1 MPTDPICGMTVD
13 EETALSGEKDGKT
26 WYFCHD
32 SCRRKFL
39 GLPPLPPSPAK
50 PHTAAYFCPMCEGVE
65 SNVPA
70 TCPKCGMAL
79 ESSGLTSEEDTSE
92 LDDMSRRLKWG
103 ICFGLPLFIISM
115 SPMLIPTLH
124 SWLPPLLS
132 RWVEMLLAL
141 PVVIWCGRPFFE
153 RAWLS
158 LRTLQ
163 FNMFTLIGLGTGA
176 AFSYSLLATLFPG
189 MFPDSF
195 QHHGVIPV
203 YFESAATII
212 ILVLFGQVME
222 LGARRKTGTAIR
234 ELLKLAPTTAFVV
247 KEGEEREIPLSD
259 VHPGDT
265 IRVRPGGKIPVDGEV
280 LEGNGSIDASML
292 TGESEA
298 VEFSPGNPVAAGT
311 INRSGSFLMRAA
323 KIGADTLFARIVQ
336 RVAEAQR
343 SRAPVQHLA
352 DRVAAVFVPIVGVAA
367 LTAFTLWAWYGPEPR
382 YVFALVNAVSVLII
396 ACPCALGLATP
407 MAVMV
412 GIGRGAR
419 AGILIRDA
427 TVLEQL
433 GKVTTVVVDKTGT
446 LTEGKP
452 TVTKISSDDNQL
464 LLLVASVENLSE
476 HPIGQAIVRYAR
488 AQGLTLLPVE
498 RFESIADGGVS
509 GRVGGKQIVLEKAS
523 PSTMLKNLTIGP
535 TTRPA
540 RPLALQNEFLKET
553 EHHTR
558 IDIKVDGTLAGHI
571 ALSDQIR
578 ATTPAA
584 IKALH
589 EMGLQVIMLTGD
601 NEQVAGKVAREL
613 GIDQFHAAI
622 TPEGKQ
628 DFVKTL
634 KANGR
639 FVAMAGDGI
648 NDAPALA
655 LADVGIAM
663 GTGTDVAMETAGV
676 VLVKGDLQGIVRA
689 MRLSRAVMRNI
700 RQNLFWAF
708 AYNIIGVPLAAGAL
722 YPWTGLLMNPMIA
735 AAAMSFSS
743 VSVIAN
749 ALRLRHSRLS

>member
-1 MPTDPICGMTVD
+1 
-13 EETALSGEKDGKT
+13 
-26 WYFCHD
+26 
-32 SCRRKFL
+32 
-39 GLPPLPPSPAK
+39 
-50 PHTAAYFCPMCEGVE
+50 
-65 SNVPA
+65 
-70 TCPKCGMAL
+70 
-79 ESSGLTSEEDTSE
+79 
-92 LDDMSRRLKWG
+92 
-103 ICFGLPLFIISM
+103 
-115 SPMLIPTLH
+115 
-124 SWLPPLLS
+124 
-132 RWVEMLLAL
+132 
-141 PVVIWCGRPFFE
+141 
-153 RAWLS
+153 
-158 LRTLQ
+158 
-163 FNMFTLIGLGTGA
+163 
-176 AFSYSLLATLFPG
+176 
-189 MFPDSF
+189 
-195 QHHGVIPV
+195 
-203 YFESAATII
+203 
-212 ILVLFGQVME
+212 
-222 LGARRKTGTAIR
+222 
-234 ELLKLAPTTAFVV
+234 
-247 KEGEEREIPLSD
+247 
-259 VHPGDT
+259 
-265 IRVRPGGKIPVDGEV
+265 
-280 LEGNGSIDASML
+280 
-292 TGESEA
+292 
-298 VEFSPGNPVAAGT
+298 
-311 INRSGSFLMRAA
+311 
-323 KIGADTLFARIVQ
+323 IGADTLFARIVQ